1 MSAKNF
7 RFRSPGIRIEELDQS
22 AIDNPVLAE
31 VGPVIVGRS
40 QQGPIMKPVVVNS
53 VDEFIRVFGVPA
65 AGGLSAG
72 DGWRDENTT
81 SPHYGAHAAVA
92 YLRNAAPVTFIRLG
106 GYQHPNAT
114 SDGYAGWKTT
124 YTTPS
129 GALPTNGGAHGLWL
143 LPSASNG
150 KHGTG
155 SLAAVFYID
164 EKAGLSVG
172 TASNA
177 KTHKLFEFSEKM
189 NTADIDIY
197 FTSSIAAGYDQI
209 QTKQYKVSLNPDKA
223 NFIRKAMNTS
233 PVACNSAL
241 NDKRELFW
249 VGETFEDNI
258 KKLADANTN
267 EDTLAFI
274 TALEG
279 TGKNKADYRY
289 PAQAAKTGYVFS
301 QDLGV
306 AGSFEPIDNPPQRLF
321 RLIGLTEG
329 SWASKNLKISISNIR
344 YTKVD
349 SAADPYP
356 TFSVQVRGVSDR
368 DDAPEI
374 LEAFDD
380 LNLNPR
386 SSDYVARRIGDQYLK
401 LDQTT
406 DKFDV
411 VGEFPNRSR
420 YIRVEMHPTVKAG
433 NANPELV
440 PFGFLGPARRQKFQ
454 ICSGALNP
462 ATGYLNWSGSY
473 ASSSVAYS
481 QDTTGVAKC
490 ITSNGIAF
498 TGSLEWPD
506 YLLRVT
512 ASNAT
517 RGLARGAYFGVRTT
531 REDTGRYYSRAYLD
545 LTYPLEG
552 NGAGA
557 ALDSWEKGDGTVHTF
572 AFSLD
577 DVRQASSSAK
587 GWQDDAVYKAGNR
600 KSGTA
605 GEKSISSTGIYYK
618 AEGAGAASPV
628 KLYSNTSE
636 GWKTVL
642 DAGYNKFTMPLHGGL
657 DGVDIK
663 QKDPFSIDEL
673 KDGAS
678 SDGRKNY
685 AWYSVLTAIKMFK
698 DPEFLDADV
707 AAMPGIMEPNLNVQ
721 LADYARERGDM
732 LAVLDLDS
740 QYRPLETL
748 KPSEIGS
755 NDKRGT
761 VSGAVNHRRGD
772 LAQVNHS
779 YACTFY
785 PWVDIVDTRND
796 ATVAVPPSVP
806 MLGVFGRVKQTSDVW
821 FAPAGFNRGGLS
833 SGLAGVTVVNVKD
846 RLTSSERDD
855 LYDNGINP
863 IANFPS
869 EGIVVFGQKT
879 LQLERSALDRI
890 NVRRLLIF
898 LRRRISAIAKTV
910 LFEQNVQATWTD
922 FTEGLTLLK
931 EQKMSWIKSKTDWAL
946 WITDLF
952 WIVQPLLRILLTKT
966 FFMQSFTSSR
976 QEQLSLSLWT
986 SSCQILALSSQNN
999 LKELII

>member
-7 RFRSPGIRIEELDQS
+7 RFRSPGIRIEELDQTFV
-22 AIDNPVLAE
+22 DNPVLAN

-40 QQGPIMKPVVVNS
+40 QQGPMMKPVVVSS

-65 AGGLSAG
+65 AGGLSSG

-106 GYQHPNAT
+106 GYKHPNAT
-114 SDGYAGWKTT
+114 SDGYPGWRTT
-124 YTTPS
+124 DITPDN
-129 GALPTNGGAHGLWL
+129 AEATNGGAYGLWL
-143 LPSASNG
+143 LPSASG
-150 KHGTG
+150 GAHGTG
-155 SLAAVFYID
+155 SLAAVFYVN
-164 EKAGLSVG
+164 EKAGLAVGDG
-172 TASNA
+172 TAGTSYGTN
-177 KTHKLFEFSEKM
+177 KLFKFSDEM
-189 NTADIDIY
+189 STADIDIY
-197 FTSSIAAGYDQI
+197 FKSSTAAGYDGVQA
-209 QTKQYKVSLNPDKA
+209 KQYKVSLNPEKA

-233 PVACNSAL
+233 PVACNAEL
-241 NDKRELFW
+241 NNADKAELFW
-249 VGETFEDNI
+249 VGETFENNI
-258 KKLADANTN
+258 KKLSDDHGTH
-267 EDTLAFI
+267 DTLAFM
-274 TALEG
+274 TALDSG
-279 TGKNKADYRY
+279 SAGDNNKGDYRY

-306 AGSFEPIDNPPQRLF
+306 NTSFDPVSTPPQRLF
-321 RLIGLTEG
+321 RLVGLTEG
-329 SWASKNLKISISNIR
+329 SWASKNLKISIANIR

-356 TFSVQVRGVSDR
+356 TFSVQVRTVDDR
-368 DDAPEI
+368 DSAPNI

-386 SSDYVARRIGDQYLK
+386 SSDYIGRKIGDQYLK

-420 YIRVEMHPTVKAG
+420 YIRVEVHPDVKNG

-454 ICSGALNP
+454 ICSGALDP
-462 ATGYLNWSGSY
+462 ATGFLNWSGSY
-473 ASSSVAYS
+473 ASASVS
-481 QDTTGVAKC
+481 FERDTTAPANC
-490 ITSNGIAF
+490 ITSNGGAF
-498 TGSLEWPD
+498 TGSLLWPD

-512 ASNAT
+512 ASNAV
-517 RGLARGAYFGVRTT
+517 RGLARNAYFGVRNT
-531 REDTGRYYSRAYLD
+531 REDSGNYYSEAYVD

-552 NGAGA
+552 DGSGEAR
-557 ALDSWEKGDGTVHTF
+557 DSWEKGTGTVHTF

-577 DVRQASSSAK
+577 DVKQLSSSAK
-587 GWQDDAVYKAGNR
+587 GWQDDAAYKAGNR
-600 KSGTA
+600 KSSVA
-605 GEKSISSTGIYYK
+605 GEKSISQLGIYYK
-618 AEGAGAASPV
+618 AEGAGASPPV

-642 DAGYNKFTMPLHGGL
+642 DAGYNKFTMPLHGGF
-657 DGVDIK
+657 DGLDIK
-663 QKDPFSIDEL
+663 QKDPFSIDALDE
-673 KDGAS
+673 GAAN
-678 SDGRKNY
+678 DGRENY

-748 KPSEIGS
+748 KPSDVGS
-755 NDKRGT
+755 DTKRGT

-879 LQLERSALDRI
+879 LQLERTALDRI

-922 FTEGLTLLK
+922 FTERAEDVLDQVKDGLGLVDYRFVLDSTTTTPDLIDQNILYAK
-931 EQKMSWIKSKTDWAL
+931 LYIKPARAIEFIAL
-946 WITDLF
+946 DF
-952 WIVQPLLRILLTKT
+952 ILSNTGVE
-966 FFMQSFTSSR
+966 FP
-976 QEQLSLSLWT
+976 E
-986 SSCQILALSSQNN
+986 
-999 LKELII
+999 

>member
-7 RFRSPGIRIEELDQS
+7 RFRSPGIRIEEIDQS
-22 AIDNPVLAE
+22 FIDEPILSN

-40 QQGPIMKPVVVNS
+40 QQGPLMKPVVVSS

-65 AGGLSAG
+65 AGGVSAG

-106 GYQHPNAT
+106 GYQHPQA
-114 SDGYAGWKTT
+114 SEAGYAGWKTT
-124 YTTPS
+124 DITPDS
-129 GALPTNGGAHGLWL
+129 DLAANGGAYGLWL
-143 LPSASNG
+143 LPSASSG
-150 KHGTG
+150 EHGTG

-164 EKAGLSVG
+164 EKAGLAVG
-172 TASNA
+172 QGSDAA
-177 KTHKLFEFSEKM
+177 THFLGKFTGKM
-189 NTADIDIY
+189 STADIDLY
-197 FTSSIAAGYDQI
+197 FTSSIAAGYDEVQK
-209 QTKQYKVSLNPDKA
+209 KQYKISLNPDKA

-258 KKLADANTN
+258 KKLADADSNS
-267 EDTLAFI
+267 DTLAFI
-274 TALEG
+274 TALDKE
-279 TGKNKADYRY
+279 TENNKADYRY

-301 QDLGV
+301 QDLGA
-306 AGSFEPIDNPPQRLF
+306 AGSFDPIDNPPQRLF
-321 RLIGLTEG
+321 RLVGLTEG
-329 SWASKNLKISISNIR
+329 SWASKNLKVSISNVR

-368 DDAPEI
+368 DDAPEF
-374 LEAFDD
+374 LEAFDN

-420 YIRVEMHPTVKAG
+420 YIRVEMHPAVKAG

-454 ICSGALNP
+454 ICSGALDP

-473 ASSSVAYS
+473 ASSSVAY
-481 QDTTGVAKC
+481 DINATGDVDC
-490 ITSNGIAF
+490 IVSNNAGENQAF

-552 NGAGA
+552 KTGAGI
-557 ALDSWEKGDGTVHTF
+557 DPWEKGTGTVHTF

-587 GWQDDAVYKAGNR
+587 GWQDDAVYANTNR
-600 KSGTA
+600 TGGS
-605 GEKSISSTGIYYK
+605 SISATGIYYK
-618 AEGAGAASPV
+618 PQGANVAAASWTR
-628 KLYSNTSE
+628 LYSNTSE
-636 GWKTVL
+636 GWKIVL
-642 DAGYNKFTMPLHGGL
+642 DAGYNKFTMPLHGGF
-657 DGVDIK
+657 DGLDIK

-673 KDGAS
+673 DGGAAN
-678 SDGRKNY
+678 DGRTNY

-707 AAMPGIMEPNLNVQ
+707 AAVPGLMEPNLNVQ

-740 QYRPLETL
+740 QYRPLEVL
-748 KPSEIGS
+748 KPSEVGT
-755 NDKRGT
+755 NAKRGT
-761 VSGAVNHRRGD
+761 VSGAINHRRGD

-785 PWVDIVDTRND
+785 PWVDIVDARND
-796 ATVAVPPSVP
+796 ATVTVPPSVA

-863 IANFPS
+863 IANFPA

-898 LRRRISAIAKTV
+898 LKRRISAIAKTV
-910 LFEQNVQATWTD
+910 LFEQNVQATWSD
-922 FTEGLTLLK
+922 FSRRANEVLEGVKDGLGLVDYRFVLDNTTTTPDLVDQNILYAK
-931 EQKMSWIKSKTDWAL
+931 LFIKPARAIEFIAL
-946 WITDLF
+946 DFIITNTGAEF
-952 WIVQPLLRILLTKT
+952 P
-966 FFMQSFTSSR
+966 
-976 QEQLSLSLWT
+976 E
-986 SSCQILALSSQNN
+986 
-999 LKELII
+999 